1 MTAFCWY
8 GVVCAL
14 RQAHSIRACGPSVWC
29 VPCNFLAKTRRQE
42 AMQQDG
48 LIIVLPRRFGVSRLG
63 SQDRRQLWELKR
75 DPCDLCMYVILL
87 YQSGGSLCH
96 QQSTLIFHIPL
107 TFLPFSSLPPL
118 FLNMLVLSVFL
129 LHMFPF
135 GPGKRFN

>member
-1 MTAFCWY
+1 MLSGRHIAFVLVGHQF
-8 GVVCAL
+8 GVFYATFWP
-14 RQAHSIRACGPSVWC
+14 RQGD
-29 VPCNFLAKTRRQE
+29 KRQCSRTVSSP
-42 AMQQDG
+42 
-48 LIIVLPRRFGVSRLG
+48 LVLPRWFGVSRLG
-63 SQDRRQLWELKR
+63 SQDKRQLWELKR

-87 YQSGGSLCH
+87 YQSGGSHCH

-107 TFLPFSSLPPL
+107 TFLTFSSLPPL